1 MAVDY
6 RDLLKRYI
14 AHVRLSEG
22 STFLNYIK
30 PLDHPDWSD
39 PEMVDFSLLGFVFLM
54 KRLKNLLFFQRN
66 AKMCDITQAQMSPV
80 NCWPW

>member
-39 PEMVDFSLLGFVFLM
+39 PEMVDFSPSWIRFSNEEIEELSMLSKECG
-54 KRLKNLLFFQRN
+54 R
-66 AKMCDITQAQMSPV
+66 
-80 NCWPW
+80 